1 MLAVGW
7 EMEDKMADWMELSS
21 DWTERYHLGFP
32 AAPQIDQA
40 WIDQL
45 EAEWEAARVDP
56 LDGLSLFMLFYQPE
70 PAVPEEEEY
79 VWDPQPTDA
88 QLAWDQNF
96 HLEPAEAKDDVD
108 EAYLAFYVDGEV
120 IPNEHRQLGYFRPLV
135 DKLSE
140 VVRKFHHESDPT
152 DNIVPIKEPRPRV
165 TLEDDCLVMAI
176 DEVPANLWDVDDIV
190 DLNSKPLPEDLWDVD
205 KVGNPDSYFVRKG
218 GGHAY
223 MGQIEPFWD
232 PETRAWLPGFEIFA
246 GDTWADTKEEI
257 ARDELAEAAFKK
269 QLAKIKEKMDWLKT
283 FDQGSLEMLFSQ
295 VGLVGEEEE
304 AEVLML
310 GPDSSDTLQDPT
322 ALIVEAKGSIN
333 NCIFTPR
340 LTCIDDESESD
351 TGSVESKSSSES
363 ELVPLGPPR
372 DSFYFE
378 FESTVLG
385 NPAGFYE
392 MHDPASD
399 YFADFYINCVDPDD
413 EGTDFDGNIPAEL
426 RSLIERED
434 ERHAQPLKEEVISVN
449 LKDDSDPR
457 MMQIG
462 STLSPEDRVAL
473 VDLLKEYLRS
483 SHGRIRTCPVL
494 ILKLCGSVQSTLFW
508 SSRNSAG

>member
-1 MLAVGW
+1 
-7 EMEDKMADWMELSS
+7 
-21 DWTERYHLGFP
+21 
-32 AAPQIDQA
+32 
-40 WIDQL
+40 
-45 EAEWEAARVDP
+45 
-56 LDGLSLFMLFYQPE
+56 MLFYQPE

-108 EAYLAFYVDGEV
+108 EAYLAFYADGEV
-120 IPNEHRQLGYFRPLV
+120 IPNEHRQLGSFSTLV

-140 VVRKFHHESDPT
+140 VVRKFHHESDLT

-176 DEVPANLWDVDDIV
+176 DRVPADLWDVDDIV

-205 KVGNPDSYFVRKG
+205 KVVDIQMGNEVWTVNSALVDAGFWDSPFVTNPGVPFEEAAAQDPAFWEGLVLRDLETALRQDSPATVASVDKGKRKMAEIPTDFWDFDDKTTSWWDIANVTRSGRG

-257 ARDELAEAAFKK
+257 ARDELAEAEFKK
-269 QLAKIKEKMDWLKT
+269 QLAEIKEKMDWLKT

-333 NCIFTPR
+333 NCIFIPR

-351 TGSVESKSSSES
+351 TGEIRHFSLKYSETPAPFVTIESLGSEIGNTEAVS
-363 ELVPLGPPR
+363 A
-372 DSFYFE
+372 D
-378 FESTVLG
+378 TV
-385 NPAGFYE
+385 
-392 MHDPASD
+392 
-399 YFADFYINCVDPDD
+399 V
-413 EGTDFDGNIPAEL
+413 
-426 RSLIERED
+426 
-434 ERHAQPLKEEVISVN
+434 
-449 LKDDSDPR
+449 
-457 MMQIG
+457 
-462 STLSPEDRVAL
+462 
-473 VDLLKEYLRS
+473 LL
-483 SHGRIRTCPVL
+483 
-494 ILKLCGSVQSTLFW
+494 
-508 SSRNSAG
+508 